1 MQFWFSRQKLYQ
13 LETNKIWNCN
23 QKLKWVLMYLIFLH
37 IMANFYCSMM
47 IINRSTIIIAFGGK
61 MKINY
66 FLLGAWIIPGTH
78 GNISGLRISFLLYHF
93 ISCLFTIFRYLRKN
107 PSASRSNRL
116 NQSSE
121 LPPRPQQSSSQ
132 SGNKKRHSHRKMKM
146 IDINDEIEKC
156 ILYGKETTL
165 WNNVI
170 F

>member
-1 MQFWFSRQKLYQ
+1 MAVFASKHLARLISRKIWVV
-13 LETNKIWNCN
+13 LET
-23 QKLKWVLMYLIFLH
+23 LETFE
-37 IMANFYCSMM
+37 FPYC
-47 IINRSTIIIAFGGK
+47 
-61 MKINY
+61 
-66 FLLGAWIIPGTH
+66 
-78 GNISGLRISFLLYHF
+78 ISIYHF

-132 SGNKKRHSHRKMKM
+132 SGHKKRHSHRKMKM

-165 WNNVI
+165 WNKMWFFFLINYYFCFDLQLI
-170 F
+170 IRHF

>member
-1 MQFWFSRQKLYQ
+1 MYIQLFVYNFSYSL
-13 LETNKIWNCN
+13 
-23 QKLKWVLMYLIFLH
+23 
-37 IMANFYCSMM
+37 
-47 IINRSTIIIAFGGK
+47 
-61 MKINY
+61 
-66 FLLGAWIIPGTH
+66 
-78 GNISGLRISFLLYHF
+78 

-132 SGNKKRHSHRKMKM
+132 SGHKKRHSHRKMKM

-165 WNNVI
+165 WNNMWFFFSKI
-170 F
+170 NYYFCFGLQLKALNSKKGKYFNTDCHDFLIKLGILNLAPNICFDFINSALLKNSK